1 MVKNVWIS
9 QKRQEPLGYLRI
21 GAEVKSEGP
30 TMSEHQLS
38 RPTVEKS
45 EVLEMLLRVTGGGLT
60 VGLLIVLPAL
70 KILGLA

>member
-1 MVKNVWIS
+1 
-9 QKRQEPLGYLRI
+9 
-21 GAEVKSEGP
+21 
-30 TMSEHQLS
+30 MSEHPSLS

-45 EVLEMLLRVTGGGLT
+45 EVVEMLLRVAGGGLT